1 MKYKI
6 LVIFGVL
13 IIYIAIFPFIL
24 LTTSLLLN
32 LIELLGIKVFY
43 TGFVKFTPENLT
55 FDLSI
60 IYFFTLYLRTLS
72 YVLIKKDYE
81 NEKNNDFFVGTC
93 RTSCCGC
100 NYGIRYIRCIQQRKN
115 STYQLQPI
123 SRRI

>member
-6 LVIFGVL
+6 LVIFGIL
-13 IIYIAIFPFIL
+13 IIYITIFPFIL
-24 LTTSLLLN
+24 LTTGLLLN

-43 TGFVKFTPENLT
+43 TGFVKFTPENLI

-81 NEKNNDFFVGTC
+81 NEKNK
-93 RTSCCGC
+93 R
-100 NYGIRYIRCIQQRKN
+100 
-115 STYQLQPI
+115 
-123 SRRI
+123 

>member
-81 NEKNNDFFVGTC
+81 NEKNK
-93 RTSCCGC
+93 R
-100 NYGIRYIRCIQQRKN
+100 
-115 STYQLQPI
+115 
-123 SRRI
+123 